1 MIYEECTSCHDSF
14 MASESVVGERFRMI
28 HLQHVYKEY
37 RCSAMPVVA
46 LRDLCVDIPR
56 GEFCALMGPSGS
68 GKSTLLHLVA
78 GLDWVTSGDIVLDGR
93 SCIGFGDREW
103 TQWRRE
109 DVGMVFQAF
118 HLLPGLTIE
127 DNVALPLRL
136 RGESSSSV
144 RTQAVEMLEKVG
156 MRHRLGHRTH
166 ELSGGEQQRVA
177 IARAFVH
184 RPRLIV
190 ADEPTGNLDGPTGDM
205 IVSLLRQCAKEFGQ
219 TVLLATHSLNAAQVA
234 DRVLTMRD
242 GQLE

>member
-1 MIYEECTSCHDSF
+1 
-14 MASESVVGERFRMI
+14 MI
-28 HLQHVYKEY
+28 HLQNVYKEY
-37 RCSAMPVVA
+37 RVSALPVVA
-46 LRDLCVDIPR
+46 LRDLSLDIPR

-78 GLDWVTSGDIVLDGR
+78 GLDWVTSGDIVLNGR
-93 SCIGFGDREW
+93 SCVAFGDREW

-127 DNVALPLRL
+127 DNVGLPLRL
-136 RGESSSSV
+136 RGESSTSV
-144 RTQAVEMLEKVG
+144 RTKAVEMLEKVDL
-156 MRHRLGHRTH
+156 RQRLGHRTH

-184 RPRLIV
+184 RPRVIV

-205 IVSLLRQCAKEFGQ
+205 IIALLRQCAQEFGQ

>member
-1 MIYEECTSCHDSF
+1 
-14 MASESVVGERFRMI
+14 MI

-37 RCSAMPVVA
+37 RVSALPVVA
-46 LRDLCVDIPR
+46 LRDLSLDIPR

-78 GLDWVTSGDIVLDGR
+78 GLDWVTSGDIVLNGR
-93 SCIGFGDREW
+93 SCVAFGDREW

-127 DNVALPLRL
+127 DNVGLPLRL
-136 RGESSSSV
+136 RGESSTSV

-156 MRHRLGHRTH
+156 LRQRLGHRTH

-184 RPRLIV
+184 RPRVIV

-205 IVSLLRQCAKEFGQ
+205 IVALLRRCAQEFGQ

>member
-1 MIYEECTSCHDSF
+1 
-14 MASESVVGERFRMI
+14 MI

-37 RCSAMPVVA
+37 RGSALPVVA
-46 LRDLCVDIPR
+46 LRDLSLDIPR

-78 GLDWVTSGDIVLDGR
+78 GLDWVTSGDIVLNGR
-93 SCIGFGDREW
+93 SCVAFGDREW

-127 DNVALPLRL
+127 DNVGLPLRL
-136 RGESSSSV
+136 RGESSTSV
-144 RTQAVEMLEKVG
+144 RTQAVEMLENVG
-156 MRHRLGHRTH
+156 LRQRLGHRTH

-184 RPRLIV
+184 RPHVIV
-190 ADEPTGNLDGPTGDM
+190 ADEPTGNLDGPTGEM
-205 IVSLLRQCAKEFGQ
+205 IIALLRQCAQEFGQ

>member
-1 MIYEECTSCHDSF
+1 
-14 MASESVVGERFRMI
+14 MI

-37 RCSAMPVVA
+37 RGSALPVVA
-46 LRDLCVDIPR
+46 LRDFCLDIPR

-78 GLDWVTSGDIVLDGR
+78 GLDWVTSGEIVLNGR
-93 SCIGFGDREW
+93 SCVAFGDREW

-127 DNVALPLRL
+127 DNVGLPLRL
-136 RGESSSSV
+136 RGESSTSV

-156 MRHRLGHRTH
+156 LRQRLGHRTH

-184 RPRLIV
+184 RPRVIV
-190 ADEPTGNLDGPTGDM
+190 ADEPTGNLDGPTGDV
-205 IVSLLRQCAKEFGQ
+205 IIALLRQCAQEFGQ